1 VRGNKQT
8 LGATISER
16 HLPRELQAPR
26 PAVADTMLSAGL
38 HYGFAQTARS
48 LTATIPCGIRRTS
61 DVVEEGVVRRD
72 LDPFRKSLGVDFRLS
87 AKHYATPRQ
96 PPQADV

>member
-16 HLPRELQAPR
+16 HLLRELQALR
-26 PAVADTMLSAGL
+26 PAVAHTMLSAGL

-48 LTATIPCGIRRTS
+48 LTATISGVRRTS
-61 DVVEEGVVRRD
+61 DVVDEVWFGAIWTRSGSR
-72 LDPFRKSLGVDFRLS
+72 LGVDFRLS